1 MMHRLLLDT
10 CAFIWLA
17 TGDNKLSD
25 RARKAISAAD
35 CVFVSPI
42 SAWEIG
48 QKHRQRKLKL
58 PMPPQDFFDAVVGRY
73 ALDIA
78 PLDTTIMFKASLL
91 PAHHKDPAD
100 RFIIATALLNGFT
113 IVTADRHFPEYGVS
127 VIV

>member
-17 TGDNKLSD
+17 TGDSRLSKGV
-25 RARKAISAAD
+25 RKAISTAD

-48 QKHRQRKLKL
+48 QKYRQGKLKL
-58 PMPPQDFFDAVVGRY
+58 PMEPQELFDAVVGHY

-78 PLDTTIMFKASLL
+78 PLDSTIMFKASML
-91 PAHHKDPAD
+91 PEHHKDPAD
-100 RFIIATALLNGFT
+100 RFIIATALLNGLAV
-113 IVTADRHFPEYGVS
+113 VTADRHFSEYGIHV
-127 VIV
+127 VI

>member
-17 TGDNKLSD
+17 TGDDSLSE
-25 RARKAISAAD
+25 RARKAISSAD

-48 QKHRQRKLKL
+48 RKHRQGKLKL
-58 PMPPQDFFDAVVGRY
+58 PMEPQDLFDAVVDRY

-78 PLDTTIMFKASLL
+78 PLDTTIMFKASAL
-91 PAHHKDPAD
+91 PEHHKDPAD

-113 IVTADRHFPEYGVS
+113 VVTADGHFPGYGVN
-127 VIV
+127 VII

>member
-17 TGDNKLSD
+17 TGDRRLSE
-25 RARKAISAAD
+25 RARKCISAAE

-48 QKHRQRKLKL
+48 QKHRQGKLKL
-58 PMPPQDFFDAVVGRY
+58 PMGPQELFDAVVGRY

-78 PLDTTIMFKASLL
+78 PLDTAIMFRASAL
-91 PAHHKDPAD
+91 PEHHKDPAD

-113 IVTADRHFPEYGVS
+113 VVTADGHFPEYGVAT
-127 VIV
+127 IC

>member
-17 TGDNKLSD
+17 TGDDSLSK
-25 RARKAISAAD
+25 RARKAISSAD

-48 QKHRQRKLKL
+48 QKHRQGKLKL
-58 PMPPQDFFDAVVGRY
+58 PMEPQELFDAVVDRY

-78 PLDTTIMFKASLL
+78 PLDATIMFKASAL
-91 PAHHKDPAD
+91 PEHHKDPAD

-113 IVTADRHFPEYGVS
+113 VVTADKHFPEYGVN
-127 VIV
+127 VII

>member
-1 MMHRLLLDT
+1 MHRLLLDT

-17 TGDNKLSD
+17 TGDDKLSNQ
-25 RARKAISAAD
+25 ARRAISAAD

-58 PMPPQDFFDAVVGRY
+58 PMAPQELFDAVVGRY

-78 PLDTTIMFKASLL
+78 PLDTAIMFKASLL
-91 PAHHKDPAD
+91 PEHHKDPAD
-100 RFIIATALLNGFT
+100 RFIIATALLNGFA
-113 IVTADRHFPEYGVS
+113 IVTAYSHFPEYGVK